1 MGPFRATN
9 IRVKQ
14 YGVFGSWQVPWAVG
28 SVIFGEITE
37 KKYIFSKK
45 KREKNG
51 KKTGE
56 NEGRQLSEHEER

>member
-1 MGPFRATN
+1 
-9 IRVKQ
+9 VKQ

-45 KREKNG
+45 KKRKKREKNG
-51 KKTGE
+51 RKRGKTIE
-56 NEGRQLSEHEER
+56 